1 MKYWWFLGT
10 IVMNSD
16 KARFNT
22 FASVECMLDSCLL
35 GVKLCIL
42 KFLCDPSRIQTTNDV
57 YKNKINR
64 ISKICMSANF
74 VQVLIEIIFLLWGS
88 QCGSNRDGVSRNMS
102 SIAKWQKVAKVV
114 KQDSWVSWMEQQLL
128 SIFH

>member
-16 KARFNT
+16 KTKYICVCWVHVRQLF
-22 FASVECMLDSCLL
+22 V

>member
-1 MKYWWFLGT
+1 
-10 IVMNSD
+10 MNSD

-35 GVKLCIL
+35 DVKLCIL

-74 VQVLIEIIFLLWGS
+74 VQVLIE
-88 QCGSNRDGVSRNMS
+88 
-102 SIAKWQKVAKVV
+102 
-114 KQDSWVSWMEQQLL
+114 
-128 SIFH
+128 SIFSFVRLTMRE